1 MSRDAIPVPLLM
13 LVGIPGSGKSTWARD
28 FVLAHPR
35 YRIVSTDN
43 LRAQLYGDEAI
54 QGDWLRI
61 WQQVMTQWQQA
72 IAAIHQ
78 GELEGV
84 IYDATNARRRHRRE
98 AIAAACQ
105 TGFAPIT
112 LVWFDVPLSLAIER
126 NRGRSRQVPVD
137 IIATMHRQLQGALP
151 SVQEGVDRVL
161 VLGTDLY
168 PALPSQSADPL
179 R

>member
-1 MSRDAIPVPLLM
+1 M

-28 FVLAHPR
+28 FVLANPS
-35 YRIVSTDN
+35 YRIVSTDA

-78 GELEGV
+78 GSLEGA

-98 AIAAACQ
+98 AIAAARQ
-105 TGFAPIT
+105 AGFAPIT

-126 NRGRSRQVPVD
+126 NRGRSRQVPTD
-137 IIATMHRQLQGALP
+137 IIAAMHRQLQGAPP
-151 SVQEGVDRVL
+151 SLQEGVDRVL

-168 PALPSQSADPL
+168 PELPSQSADPL